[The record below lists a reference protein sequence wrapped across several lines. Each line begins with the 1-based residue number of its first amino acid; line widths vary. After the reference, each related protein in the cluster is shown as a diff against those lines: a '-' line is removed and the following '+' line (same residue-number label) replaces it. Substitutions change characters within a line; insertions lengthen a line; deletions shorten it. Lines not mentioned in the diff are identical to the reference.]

1 MTWTPSPADEVPN
14 PAGINSLRKMFG
26 FNLSSKGAASN
37 KKKSTQSKGE
47 QTGQQGQEQE
57 LQQQEFKE
65 EHAEEGEERAEAESS
80 GLSVERQGDMLPAEL
95 VCKCRG
101 ARRYVVLLP
110 ACDPCACV
118 GLGWQRRRF
127 VRHAHPHAGVCLL
140 GVLSPFRRST
150 A

>member
-80 GLSVERQGDMLPAEL
+80 GLSVERQGD
-95 VCKCRG
+95 
-101 ARRYVVLLP
+101 LLP
-110 ACDPCACV
+110 AARAQVSGSETLWWCCCLRAIPV
-118 GLGWQRRRF
+118 RVLGWGGRGGGFAPRPPTRRRLS
-127 VRHAHPHAGVCLL
+127 AGCVEP
-140 GVLSPFRRST
+140 LS
-150 A
+150 